1 MKRDFCKLLAA
12 AMAATTLISGC
23 NSAQLELDSED
34 EIAVEESDFAD
45 SENESDEESANE
57 SEESLEEKSDDDD
70 SKEDSSTEDS
80 NEYFYADVQDE

>member
-34 EIAVEESDFAD
+34 EIAVENPILLILKMRATR
-45 SENESDEESANE
+45 
-57 SEESLEEKSDDDD
+57 SLQTRVK
-70 SKEDSSTEDS
+70 
-80 NEYFYADVQDE
+80 NH